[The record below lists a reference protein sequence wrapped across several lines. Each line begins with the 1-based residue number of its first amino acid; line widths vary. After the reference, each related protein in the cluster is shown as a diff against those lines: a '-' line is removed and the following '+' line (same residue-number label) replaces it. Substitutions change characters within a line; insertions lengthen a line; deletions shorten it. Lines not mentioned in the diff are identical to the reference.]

1 MSASEAP
8 TFRWLRT
15 GQEALAAMLKSIREA
30 RKSIRLEFYI
40 FTAASPGREFLD
52 ALVEARQRN
61 VKVQVLIDAVGSF
74 ALPQSFWKPLI
85 EAGGEF
91 RWFNPIQ
98 FQRLGYRN
106 HRKILVVDEDTAFIG
121 GFNIAPEYDG
131 DGVTKGWRDLGL
143 QITGPSAVE
152 LARAADTMF
161 AQADAKLKP
170 GQKFRRARTEIGTPH
185 ESWQLLLSGPGL
197 GHRLL
202 KRAVTRDVARARSVK
217 IICGYFLPSWS
228 IRRELRRAA
237 RDGRKVQLIL
247 AGQSDIALS
256 RLATHRLYT
265 NFLKAGVEIYEYQP
279 QILHAKLILL
289 DDVVYVG
296 SANLDARSLNINYEL
311 LARLDQP
318 ELAAEAREI
327 FENDLKHCRRIDPST
342 WRQSRNLWQ
351 KLMERWAYFL
361 FARVD
366 PYFARWTG
374 RGKRCNSTEH

>member
-8 TFRWLRT
+8 TFRWLPT
-15 GQEALAAMLKSIREA
+15 GQEALAAMLESISA
-30 RKSIRLEFYI
+30 AKKSIRLEFYI

-52 ALVEARQRN
+52 ALIAARQRQ
-61 VKVQVLIDAVGSF
+61 VTVQVLIDAVGSF
-74 ALPQSFWKPLI
+74 GLPQSFWKPLL

-98 FQRLGYRN
+98 FERLSYRN
-106 HRKILVVDEDTAFIG
+106 HRKILVVDEQTAFIG

-152 LARAADTMF
+152 LARAADAMF
-161 AQADAKLKP
+161 KQAGAKLKLI
-170 GQKFRRARTEIGTPH
+170 QKLRLARTEIRKPDRT
-185 ESWQLLLSGPGL
+185 WQLLLSGPGL

-202 KRAVTRDVARARSVK
+202 KRAVTRDLAAARSVN
-217 IICGYFLPSWS
+217 IICAYFLPSMS

-237 RDGRKVQLIL
+237 RTGRRVQLIL
-247 AGQSDIALS
+247 AGHSDIGLS
-256 RLATHRLYT
+256 RLASHRLYASL
-265 NFLKAGVEIYEYQP
+265 LKAGVEIYEYQP

-289 DDVVYVG
+289 DDVAYVG

-318 ELAAEAREI
+318 ALAAHARDI
-327 FENDLKHCRRIDPST
+327 FADDLKHCRRIDPAT
-342 WRQSRNLWQ
+342 WKQSRNLWQ
-351 KLMERWAYFL
+351 KLLERWAYFL

-366 PYFARWTG
+366 PYLARWTG
-374 RGKRCNSTEH
+374 RSSKR